1 MRVSNSLL
9 SNTVMGNMHR
19 NLEKL
24 LELQISVSSG
34 KKINKPSDDPAGAAK
49 VINYNSAISKAGQYQ
64 RNIDN
69 GAAFLDA
76 TESAVSSTQDILQRA
91 KELALSALNG
101 TNSAADKKT
110 MAKEVEQLY
119 EQVKQIANSKYD
131 DRYIFA
137 GLRTDVA
144 PYDNTGSYTGTASP
158 DGNMEVEI
166 DAGNTMSIN
175 MPGYAVFG
183 SAAEGTDILAALA
196 DLKTAMENNDGAG
209 IEGAMTDLDSG
220 MDQLNDA
227 LAYIGA
233 RFNRLDIAKNHFDKL
248 LFDLAKY
255 KSDTEDADITNIIS
269 QLALQQT
276 MLEVSRATAAE
287 VLQQSILDFLR

>member
-49 VINYNSAISKAGQYQ
+49 VINYNTAISKAGQYQ

-131 DRYIFA
+131 DRHF
-137 GLRTDVA
+137 RR
-144 PYDNTGSYTGTASP
+144 PQ
-158 DGNMEVEI
+158 DGCC
-166 DAGNTMSIN
+166 S
-175 MPGYAVFG
+175 
-183 SAAEGTDILAALA
+183 L
-196 DLKTAMENNDGAG
+196 
-209 IEGAMTDLDSG
+209 
-220 MDQLNDA
+220 
-227 LAYIGA
+227 
-233 RFNRLDIAKNHFDKL
+233 
-248 LFDLAKY
+248 
-255 KSDTEDADITNIIS
+255 
-269 QLALQQT
+269 
-276 MLEVSRATAAE
+276 
-287 VLQQSILDFLR
+287 